1 MKKKLLLKKTHSS
14 YEIIK
19 RSSRFDERQLI
30 KEDIDADRNAVEKQ
44 KKIEIKKGKT
54 YKRQRIKLA
63 LNINKD
69 QRPSPLKK

>member
-1 MKKKLLLKKTHSS
+1 MKLLKEAQDLMRET
-14 YEIIK
+14 
-19 RSSRFDERQLI
+19 QLI
-30 KEDIDADRNAVEKQ
+30 KEDIAADRNAVEKQ

-69 QRPSPLKK
+69 QRPSPSKK

>member
-1 MKKKLLLKKTHSS
+1 MKLLKEAQDLMRET
-14 YEIIK
+14 
-19 RSSRFDERQLI
+19 QLI

-44 KKIEIKKGKT
+44 KKIEIKKGKI

-69 QRPSPLKK
+69 QRPSPSKR

>member
-1 MKKKLLLKKTHSS
+1 MKLLKEAQDLMRET
-14 YEIIK
+14 
-19 RSSRFDERQLI
+19 QLI

-44 KKIEIKKGKT
+44 KKIEIKKGKI

>member
-1 MKKKLLLKKTHSS
+1 MKLLKEAQDLMRET
-14 YEIIK
+14 
-19 RSSRFDERQLI
+19 QLI

-44 KKIEIKKGKT
+44 KKIEIKKGKI

-69 QRPSPLKK
+69 QRPSPSKK